1 MCLVRAPQVHIPPK
15 FIWNLMR
22 SLWRSGDSPLWK
34 QIECSGTHRGSCA
47 SGSSRLQLRMHK
59 HNANVAKSFRINT
72 QHNSKHYFIAIIVGR
87 RRMNNIVLASNVWTV
102 NVEPVRQR
110 YKRNSDESGRT
121 MDDMKR
127 GATSVCKILFM
138 DFCLR
143 FLVYASSSN
152 STKFARFSRIKVHIR
167 PHLVRRRRPLLL
179 RAADGHCIFVH
190 YFHLSTLYA
199 HAFRLVTQLSVA

>member
-1 MCLVRAPQVHIPPK
+1 
-15 FIWNLMR
+15 
-22 SLWRSGDSPLWK
+22 
-34 QIECSGTHRGSCA
+34 
-47 SGSSRLQLRMHK
+47 
-59 HNANVAKSFRINT
+59 
-72 QHNSKHYFIAIIVGR
+72 
-87 RRMNNIVLASNVWTV
+87 
-102 NVEPVRQR
+102 
-110 YKRNSDESGRT
+110 

-127 GATSVCKILFM
+127 GATIVCKTLFM

-199 HAFRLVTQLSVA
+199 HAFRLVTQLSVAWARCGTRFSSGRNQHQHDFQWMRYMFIKWCTMCAFVWWRARCVGAFDKNKMNRISMKTFWWMSPRLGFDRSK